1 MLIYNVTLNVDESV
15 HDQWLLW
22 IKNHIPKVLA
32 TGHFTGAKLIKVLV
46 DEEMGGVTYSVQYH
60 AKSRAHL
67 ESYYENDA
75 AILRQEGLKLF
86 ADKVLAFRT
95 ELEVLDEY
103 SVTFN

>member
-32 TGHFTGAKLIKVLV
+32 TGHFTAAKLIKVLV

-60 AKSRAHL
+60 AKSRTHL
-67 ESYYENDA
+67 ENYYENDA
-75 AILRQEGLKLF
+75 PILRQEGLKLF

>member
-15 HDQWLLW
+15 HDEWILW

-46 DEEMGGVTYSVQYH
+46 EEEMGGVTYTVQYH

-67 ESYYENDA
+67 EEYYEKHA
-75 AILRQEGLKLF
+75 PLLKQEGFKLF
-86 ADKVLAFRT
+86 ADKVVSFRT